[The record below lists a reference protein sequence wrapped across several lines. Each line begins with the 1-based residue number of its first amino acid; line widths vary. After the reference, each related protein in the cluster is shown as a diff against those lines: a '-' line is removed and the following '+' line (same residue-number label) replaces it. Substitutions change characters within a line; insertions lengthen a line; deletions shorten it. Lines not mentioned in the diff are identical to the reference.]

1 MKKILLSALAV
12 ATIFLNSCTDDL
24 LDVKFGIT
32 LATVNFTL
40 PAQTQAGSYDL
51 EPTLVTLN
59 LDSIADANGVDLSK
73 FKSVKVKSCN
83 IKIVSPGGANFDPL
97 QSAVAFFRDP
107 ASGQATGK
115 RIASIDNI
123 PDGVNEV
130 NLIVVDE
137 NILDMIKVPFEVFAN
152 VTTTEPIGQAV
163 GMEARIELEV
173 VANPTN

>member
-12 ATIFLNSCTDDL
+12 TSLFLNSCTDDL

-40 PAQTQAGSYDL
+40 PAQTQTGSFDL
-51 EPTLVTLN
+51 APTIISLN
-59 LDSIADANGVDLSK
+59 LDSIADANGVDLAK
-73 FKSVKVKSCN
+73 FESVKVKSCN
-83 IKIVSPGGANFDPL
+83 IRIVSPTGANFNPL

-123 PDGVNEV
+123 PDGLTEV

-137 NILDMIKVPFEVFAN
+137 NVLDIIKVPFEVSAN
-152 VTTTEPIGQAV
+152 VTTTEPIGQAI